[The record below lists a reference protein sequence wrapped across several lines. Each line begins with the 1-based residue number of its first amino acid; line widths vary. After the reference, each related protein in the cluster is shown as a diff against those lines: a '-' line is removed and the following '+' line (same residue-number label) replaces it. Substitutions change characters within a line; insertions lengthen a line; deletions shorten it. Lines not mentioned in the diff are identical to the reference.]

1 MRLFPATANANA
13 KRLIGARGLR
23 AVADGYVSIL
33 LPAYLLALGLD
44 AFEVGVLTAA
54 TLLGSAG
61 LTLFAGLVTAR
72 FGHRRPL
79 LAAAGLMVLTGLGF
93 AGLQA
98 FWPLLL
104 IAFVGTI
111 NPSTGDVSVFLPL
124 EQSLLAQSVSDRDR
138 TALFVRYSLAGS
150 LMGAAGTLLAALP
163 DIVVGW
169 WGATPLQIMQG
180 LFLLYAVIGLA
191 SAMIYRRIDEP
202 RPVHSLARGE
212 PLGPS
217 RKVVYR
223 LAALFSIDAFAGGLI
238 VQSMLALWLFQV
250 FGMSVAEA
258 ANLFFWSN
266 LLSAVSY
273 LAAVPLANRIGLIR
287 TMVFTHLPSSLCLVA
302 IPFVSS
308 LPVVVGLLLL
318 RSLLSQMDVP
328 TRNSYVM
335 AVVTPGERAA
345 AASLTSVP
353 RSLASGIGPVISGY
367 LIMLSG
373 FGWLL
378 LIAGLLKIGYDLALL
393 AMFSHVRPPEE
404 RGPVPGERR
413 A

>member
-1 MRLFPATANANA
+1 MRLFPATADANA
-13 KRLIGARGLR
+13 KRLIGARALR

-33 LPAYLLALGLD
+33 LPAYLLLLGLD
-44 AFEVGVLTAA
+44 AFEVGVLTTA
-54 TLLGSAG
+54 TLLGSASV
-61 LTLFAGLVTAR
+61 TLFAGLITTRV
-72 FGHRRPL
+72 GHRRPL
-79 LAAAGLMVLTGLGF
+79 LAAAGLMVATGLGF

-169 WGATPLQIMQG
+169 WGATPLQVMQG

-191 SAMIYRRIDEP
+191 SAMIYWRIEEP
-202 RPVHSLARGE
+202 RPAHGLARGE

-250 FGMSVAEA
+250 FGMSMAAA

-273 LAAVPLANRIGLIR
+273 FAAVPLANRIGLIR
-287 TMVFTHLPSSLCLVA
+287 TMVLPHLPS
-302 IPFVSS
+302 
-308 LPVVVGLLLL
+308 
-318 RSLLSQMDVP
+318 
-328 TRNSYVM
+328 
-335 AVVTPGERAA
+335 
-345 AASLTSVP
+345 
-353 RSLASGIGPVISGY
+353 
-367 LIMLSG
+367 
-373 FGWLL
+373 
-378 LIAGLLKIGYDLALL
+378 
-393 AMFSHVRPPEE
+393 
-404 RGPVPGERR
+404 
-413 A
+413 

>member
-1 MRLFPATANANA
+1 MHLFPATADANA
-13 KRLIGARGLR
+13 KRLIYARALR

-54 TLLGSAG
+54 TLLGSAS

-79 LAAAGLMVLTGLGF
+79 VAAAGLMVATGLGF

-124 EQSLLAQSVSDRDR
+124 EQSLLAQSVSDKDR

-163 DIVVGW
+163 DIVGGW
-169 WGATPLQIMQG
+169 SGATLLQIIQG
-180 LFLLYAVIGLA
+180 MFLLYAAIGLA
-191 SAMIYRRIDEP
+191 SAMIYRRVEEP
-202 RPVHSLARGE
+202 LPVLGDTRSE

-217 RKVVYR
+217 RKIVYR

-250 FGMSVAEA
+250 FGMSLTA
-258 ANLFFWSN
+258 AATLFFWSN
-266 LLSAVSY
+266 LLSAASY
-273 LAAVPLANRIGLIR
+273 LAAVPIANRIGLIR

-308 LPVVVGLLLL
+308 LPVVIGLLLL

-335 AVVTPGERAA
+335 AVVTPGERPA

-378 LIAGLLKIGYDLALL
+378 LIAGVLKIGYDLALL

-404 RGPVPGERR
+404 REPMPTERR